1 MPHFGLV
8 ACSFSIIFRKF
19 LLKLFFIEYLL
30 MKANRSSLFLFHFLL
45 VVNLPSQYH
54 LWHVKNSSVA
64 QVDSSLG
71 VVHALSLGF
80 TDVVVED
87 TRVSGHQQVSS
98 LRVVIPRTLFLY
110 LVPVMDDSDHFH
122 GITSIP
128 SSEVWYVFPGQKYM
142 VLVKAFA
149 EGFDAREI
157 FITEVL
163 FV

>member
-1 MPHFGLV
+1 MLHFGLV

-30 MKANRSSLFLFHFLL
+30 TKANRSSPFLL

-71 VVHALSLGF
+71 VVHTLSLGF

-110 LVPVMDDSDHFH
+110 LVPVMDDSGHFH

-142 VLVKAFA
+142 VLAKAFA

-163 FV
+163 FA